1 MKPQFWKTDPNLLV
15 NSYIKALETHYNK
28 NKKALLIR
36 SDNTKRPYLAVSAL
50 RDALRMNVDLL
61 KSSVDDINKFVEK
74 VNKYNM
80 SLVNQFRIDFTQPNG
95 KDEKIKE
102 RMISIGFTLAYDLRM
117 RWVKELLA

>member
-1 MKPQFWKTDPNLLV
+1 
-15 NSYIKALETHYNK
+15 
-28 NKKALLIR
+28 
-36 SDNTKRPYLAVSAL
+36 
-50 RDALRMNVDLL
+50 MNVDLL